1 MKGNI
6 LQLLLAVFVLS
17 FVFYELQERYY
28 QSKITS
34 LKFGKS
40 QIKDFLIVGKNK
52 EKFVLKGDLL
62 EDVKDVVNIKGFV
75 LNYIR
80 NGEILS
86 INSKTAKYLK
96 NADILE
102 LEEDVNIRSKDM
114 EITTEALYILIDQKK
129 AVNDTDVKITLK
141 NISVEGKGLV
151 IDFERETLKIDNV
164 KSKIR
169 GI

>member
-1 MKGNI
+1 LKGNI